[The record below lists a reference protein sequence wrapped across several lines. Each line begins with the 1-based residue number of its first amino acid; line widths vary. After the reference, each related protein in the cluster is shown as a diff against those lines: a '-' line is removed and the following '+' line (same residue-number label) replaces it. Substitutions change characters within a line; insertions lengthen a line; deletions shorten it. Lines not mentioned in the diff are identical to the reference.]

1 MERQA
6 LPLIPVPF
14 RLVVRQVRTEEG
26 YVTDPVAIRQ
36 LEVLRGLLENADAL
50 VIATDAGRE
59 GELVS
64 RYLLDYLGYRKPAL
78 RLWISSLTEKAIL
91 NGFKNLREDGD
102 FDNLALAARA
112 RREADWILGV
122 NASIALGIAAGMGN
136 HSLGRV
142 QTPTLALVCRRYLEN
157 RDFVPVSFYH
167 LRTGVCKDG
176 QKVLFTRPLRYERK
190 EDAEKAR
197 AGLEG
202 ESRCTVLAVEKKE
215 NMEEPPL
222 PHDLT
227 GLQREANT
235 RLGMAAGQTL
245 AVVQRL
251 YERGYVSYPRTGC
264 RHIPEDIFEQ
274 AHTLVASLKGHPRF
288 GRHAERL
295 LEKGLNPHAVDGNS
309 VTEHHALLI
318 TGEVPEGLSPDEQ
331 NIYSLI
337 AGRMLEAFS
346 EGCVREVVRVRADY
360 GGMEFEAETSCVKY
374 PGWRDIYNGPDMAEE
389 STPLPQFHQGETLAV
404 LETEILEDSTK
415 PLPPF
420 TEAGLLAAM
429 ENADGTADGESKKKI
444 TERCGLGTP
453 GTRAGIIDLLVA
465 RRYVERIGNRLIPTE
480 KGLEIYGIV
489 GVKLIAGVAMTAA
502 WEEALREIEEG
513 RLSAGKF
520 MKGIHEYARKIV
532 SELLALQV
540 RNPGVTR
547 CACPKCGTGTV
558 TLYDRVAKCG
568 DPDCAF
574 HLPRMFNGREMTD
587 EEMTRLMAWEATPF
601 LKFTTKAGKPYEA
614 SLRMDENYKVELT
627 FKDSMREL

>member
-26 YVTDPVAIRQ
+26 YVTDPLATRQ
-36 LEVLRGLLENADAL
+36 LGVLRGLLENAEGV

-122 NASIALGIAAGMGN
+122 NASIALGIVAGISN

-157 RDFVPVSFYH
+157 RDFVPVSCYH

-176 QKVLFTRPLRYERK
+176 QKVLFTCPLRYERK

-202 ESRCTVLAVEKKE
+202 ESRCTVLAVKKKE

-227 GLQREANT
+227 GLQQEANT

-274 AHTLVASLKGHPRF
+274 APTLIASLKGHPRF

-295 LEKGLNPHAVDGNS
+295 LEKGLNPHGVDGNS

-346 EGCVREVVRVRADY
+346 EGCVREIVRVRVDY

-389 STPLPQFHQGETLAV
+389 GKSLPQFHQGEILAV
-404 LETEILEDSTK
+404 LETEILEDCTK
-415 PLPPF
+415 PQPPF
-420 TEAGLLAAM
+420 TEAELLAAM
-429 ENADGTADGESKKKI
+429 ENAGSTADSENKKKRM
-444 TERCGLGTP
+444 EKCGLGTP

-489 GVKLIAGVAMTAA
+489 GDKLIADAAMTAA

-540 RNPGVTR
+540 RNPGVTK
-547 CACPKCGTGTV
+547 CTCPKCGTGTV
-558 TLYDRVAKCG
+558 TFYDRVAKCG

-574 HLPRMFNGREMTD
+574 HLPRMFNGRTMTD
-587 EEMTRLMAWEATPF
+587 EDMTRLMAGEATPF

-627 FKDSMREL
+627 FKDRRPEG

>member
-26 YVTDPVAIRQ
+26 YVTDPLATRQ
-36 LEVLRGLLENADAL
+36 LGVLRGLLENAEGV

-122 NASIALGIAAGMGN
+122 NASIALGIVAGISN

-157 RDFVPVSFYH
+157 RDFVPVSCYH

-176 QKVLFTRPLRYERK
+176 QKVLFTCPLRYERK

-202 ESRCTVLAVEKKE
+202 ESRCTVLAVKKKE

-227 GLQREANT
+227 GLQQEANT

-274 AHTLVASLKGHPRF
+274 APTLIASLKGHPRF

-295 LEKGLNPHAVDGNS
+295 LEKGLNSCG
-309 VTEHHALLI
+309 
-318 TGEVPEGLSPDEQ
+318 GREQ
-331 NIYSLI
+331 RN
-337 AGRMLEAFS
+337 
-346 EGCVREVVRVRADY
+346 
-360 GGMEFEAETSCVKY
+360 
-374 PGWRDIYNGPDMAEE
+374 
-389 STPLPQFHQGETLAV
+389 
-404 LETEILEDSTK
+404 
-415 PLPPF
+415 
-420 TEAGLLAAM
+420 
-429 ENADGTADGESKKKI
+429 
-444 TERCGLGTP
+444 GTP
-453 GTRAGIIDLLVA
+453 CPSHHGRGA
-465 RRYVERIGNRLIPTE
+465 RRTLPGRAEHLLLDRRE
-480 KGLEIYGIV
+480 D
-489 GVKLIAGVAMTAA
+489 AGSIFRRMCQGDRTCQ
-502 WEEALREIEEG
+502 G
-513 RLSAGKF
+513 RLRRNGIRGRNLMCEVSGMAG
-520 MKGIHEYARKIV
+520 
-532 SELLALQV
+532 
-540 RNPGVTR
+540 
-547 CACPKCGTGTV
+547 
-558 TLYDRVAKCG
+558 
-568 DPDCAF
+568 
-574 HLPRMFNGREMTD
+574 HL
-587 EEMTRLMAWEATPF
+587 
-601 LKFTTKAGKPYEA
+601 
-614 SLRMDENYKVELT
+614 
-627 FKDSMREL
+627 

>member
-26 YVTDPVAIRQ
+26 YVTDPVATRQ
-36 LEVLRGLLENADAL
+36 LEVLRGLLENADRI

-64 RYLLDYLGYRKPAL
+64 RYLLDYLGYRKSAL
-78 RLWISSLTEKAIL
+78 RLWVSSLTEKAIL

-136 HSLGRV
+136 YSLGRV

-157 RDFVPVSFYH
+157 RDFVPVSYYQ
-167 LRTGVCKDG
+167 LQTGVCKDG
-176 QKVLFTRPLRYERK
+176 QKVLFTCPLRYKRK

-197 AGLEG
+197 DGLEG

-215 NMEEPPL
+215 SVEEPPL

-227 GLQREANT
+227 GLQQEANT
-235 RLGMAAGQTL
+235 RLGMTAGQTL

-274 AHTLVASLKGHPRF
+274 APTLVASLKGHPRF

-309 VTEHHALLI
+309 ITEHHALLI

-331 NIYSLI
+331 NIYSMI

-346 EGCVREVVRVRADY
+346 ERCVRESVRVRVDY
-360 GGMEFEAETSCVKY
+360 GGMEFEAGTSCVKY
-374 PGWRDIYNGPDMAEE
+374 PGWRDIYNVPDMAKEDKLL
-389 STPLPQFHQGETLAV
+389 SQFHRGEALAV

-415 PLPPF
+415 PLPLF

-429 ENADGTADGESKKKI
+429 KNAGGTADGESKKKI

-480 KGLEIYGIV
+480 KGLEIYSIV
-489 GVKLIAGVAMTAA
+489 GDKQIADAAMTAA
-502 WEEALREIEEG
+502 WEEALHEIEEG
-513 RLSAGKF
+513 RFSAGKF

-532 SELLALQV
+532 SELLALQI

-547 CACPKCGTGTV
+547 CTCPKCGTGTV
-558 TLYDRVAKCG
+558 TLYERVAKCG

-574 HLPRMFNGREMTD
+574 HLPRMFNGREMTN
-587 EEMTRLMAWEATPF
+587 EEMIRLMAGEATPF
-601 LKFTTKAGKPYEA
+601 LKFTTKAEKPYEA

-627 FKDSMREL
+627 FKDRKTEG

>member
-274 AHTLVASLKGHPRF
+274 VPTLVASLKGHPRF

-489 GVKLIAGVAMTAA
+489 GDKLIADAAMTAA

>member
-26 YVTDPVAIRQ
+26 YVTDPLATRQ
-36 LEVLRGLLENADAL
+36 LGVLRGLLENAEGV

-122 NASIALGIAAGMGN
+122 NASIALGIVAGISN

-157 RDFVPVSFYH
+157 RDFVPVSCYH

-176 QKVLFTRPLRYERK
+176 QKVLFTCPLRYERK

-202 ESRCTVLAVEKKE
+202 ESRCTVLAVKKKE

-227 GLQREANT
+227 GLQQEANT

-274 AHTLVASLKGHPRF
+274 APTLIASLKGHPRF

-346 EGCVREVVRVRADY
+346 EGCVREIVRVRVDY

-389 STPLPQFHQGETLAV
+389 GKSLPQFHQGEILAV
-404 LETEILEDSTK
+404 LETEILEDCTK
-415 PLPPF
+415 RSLHSRKPNYWLPW
-420 TEAGLLAAM
+420 
-429 ENADGTADGESKKKI
+429 K
-444 TERCGLGTP
+444 TP
-453 GTRAGIIDLLVA
+453 AA
-465 RRYVERIGNRLIPTE
+465 RRTVKTKRKEWRS
-480 KGLEIYGIV
+480 V
-489 GVKLIAGVAMTAA
+489 GSGRRAPVQESSTCWWPAGT
-502 WEEALREIEEG
+502 
-513 RLSAGKF
+513 
-520 MKGIHEYARKIV
+520 
-532 SELLALQV
+532 
-540 RNPGVTR
+540 
-547 CACPKCGTGTV
+547 
-558 TLYDRVAKCG
+558 
-568 DPDCAF
+568 
-574 HLPRMFNGREMTD
+574 
-587 EEMTRLMAWEATPF
+587 
-601 LKFTTKAGKPYEA
+601 
-614 SLRMDENYKVELT
+614 
-627 FKDSMREL
+627 

>member
-14 RLVVRQVRTEEG
+14 RLVVRQVRTEQG

-78 RLWISSLTEKAIL
+78 RLWISSLTKKAIL

-197 AGLEG
+197 AGLEN

-227 GLQREANT
+227 GLQQVANT

-274 AHTLVASLKGHPRF
+274 APTLVTSLKGHPRF

-346 EGCVREVVRVRADY
+346 EGCVREVVRVRVDY

-404 LETEILEDSTK
+404 LETEILEDNTK

-429 ENADGTADGESKKKI
+429 ENAGSTADGESKKKI

-489 GVKLIAGVAMTAA
+489 GDKLIADAAMTAA

-558 TLYDRVAKCG
+558 TLYGRVAKCG

-587 EEMTRLMAWEATPF
+587 EEMTRLIAWEATPF